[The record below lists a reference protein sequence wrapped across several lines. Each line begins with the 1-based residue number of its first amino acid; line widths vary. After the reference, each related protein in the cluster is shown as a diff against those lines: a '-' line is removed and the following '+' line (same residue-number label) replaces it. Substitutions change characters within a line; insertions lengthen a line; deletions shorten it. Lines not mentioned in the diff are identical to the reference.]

1 MHATPEQLA
10 MFHLA
15 ERYRVQDRLRRT
27 RLITSPVEAC
37 AATRERLGAIL
48 PQTAILSQE
57 LVADCR
63 RAQDD

>member
-10 MFHLA
+10 MFHDA
-15 ERYRVQDRLRRT
+15 EPYRVPDRLRRT

-48 PQTAILSQE
+48 PQTAILSPK

-63 RAQDD
+63 RSKDD